1 MPAIPLRISAASGND
16 RAQQGHPEA
25 AGISRQGSDQGR
37 DLLGSGEIVPRPQ
50 WRVKVTPKVFASE
63 LGLTNCRVIVF
74 GLATSK
80 GIYVGILIQGEM
92 AELWGKNS
100 RAEEAPAS
108 AGIFAFR
115 KSITSRGRM
124 EKLRNFCTRRES
136 AQRCAFAARVK
147 AGGKHDEESGP
158 ADVRSPVWSEAPKI
172 PNRVWLPLLE
182 VPPSGEGIRFVTWYD
197 GMGSR
202 IGFGLE

>member
-1 MPAIPLRISAASGND
+1 MASQGDAEGVRLGTRPHELSSYRLRVGYIQ
-16 RAQQGHPEA
+16 RHY
-25 AGISRQGSDQGR
+25 
-37 DLLGSGEIVPRPQ
+37 L
-50 WRVKVTPKVFASE
+50 
-63 LGLTNCRVIVF
+63 
-74 GLATSK
+74 
-80 GIYVGILIQGEM
+80 GILIQGEM

>member
-1 MPAIPLRISAASGND
+1 MGRERWAAPTTFYESRPTSGGWMPAIPLRISAASGND

-80 GIYVGILIQGEM
+80 GITSGFS
-92 AELWGKNS
+92 S
-100 RAEEAPAS
+100 RARWPS
-108 AGIFAFR
+108 
-115 KSITSRGRM
+115 
-124 EKLRNFCTRRES
+124 
-136 AQRCAFAARVK
+136 
-147 AGGKHDEESGP
+147 
-158 ADVRSPVWSEAPKI
+158 
-172 PNRVWLPLLE
+172 
-182 VPPSGEGIRFVTWYD
+182 SGEKTQEPKKHQPAR
-197 GMGSR
+197 GSSL
-202 IGFGLE
+202 FGNRLPPAEEWRSSEISVPDANRRSDAHSRHG